1 MSLLPIPRWS
11 WSQYNT
17 SRTFFPRFCP
27 NSVLAYT
34 LQWFSRPI
42 RSLPYGHPSSPLPP
56 FSPWPFHTLRWN
68 VIDCVRC
75 DQGCKF
81 ALKVGHSQWNLTKKQ
96 LALLAFCKTLKRK
109 AIQEKKKMHKLLSVI
124 WMVSFNGLPIVSK
137 VAALSYNSGRSEV
150 WFDLHWEGYTIL
162 SNDDTMTN
170 SNANRCKT
178 IGLMRKNNHSTPA
191 IHGLVHFFAV
201 LCETTS

>member
-1 MSLLPIPRWS
+1 MKLNKETTGIARILQNIKTQS
-11 WSQYNT
+11 
-17 SRTFFPRFCP
+17 
-27 NSVLAYT
+27 YT
-34 LQWFSRPI
+34 
-42 RSLPYGHPSSPLPP
+42 G
-56 FSPWPFHTLRWN
+56 
-68 VIDCVRC
+68 
-75 DQGCKF
+75 
-81 ALKVGHSQWNLTKKQ
+81 
-96 LALLAFCKTLKRK
+96 
-109 AIQEKKKMHKLLSVI
+109 KKKMHKLLSVI

-162 SNDDTMTN
+162 SNDDTMAN